1 MSGFRVDSTQSL
13 PLMFLV
19 LGELVDNFTGYFIP
33 GSGVTKE
40 QFMDAVGRNS

>member
-1 MSGFRVDSTQSL
+1 M
-13 PLMFLV
+13 MFLI

-40 QFMDAVGRNS
+40 QFMDDVSLNS

>member
-1 MSGFRVDSTQSL
+1 
-13 PLMFLV
+13 MFLV

-40 QFMDAVGRNS
+40 EFMSDVSRNA